1 MDTRHFLLAEHYDS
15 LGLYK
20 VADSLDTIRIS
31 QFPGQPEVERDPHKV
46 VVKPKPVAPKKNV
59 VPKPDVI
66 EQTIGKL
73 EPALKVIEPVLGPVS
88 AYFTIS
94 EINNLSKQALDI
106 HALQKLT
113 EIAKNG
119 IVKSSQTSY
128 LQTLANNSKI
138 SPEISQIL
146 KQAINKQI
154 PTLKEINALR
164 PQMPNI
170 GGSAANFISKMK
182 AFASKNPAEA
192 KIAENV
198 TEQLGKKVGLIKTL
212 SKTVP
217 IAFIMLNALTLYPE
231 AKKYFAKISSG
242 DINEIWDQADTRAK
256 FVIFLADIISFFT
269 SFFPPLAPVTSAL
282 IAISAGYQGGM
293 YAYDKYQELSGEK
306 EIELAKENFVN
317 SKRSVR
323 PVSIYSK
330 YILNKDKDGKITSHI
345 TMKNFWQNIDS
356 LVREYTVKYVPNQ
369 EAAYA
374 LRTIVYPEI
383 LRAIYKAW
391 ENDQDKLG
399 LKTFDMKNLPALR
412 TGKAISEKKDKNGN
426 WVTRQLAPAEF
437 ILDPLNPKNFQAA
450 YEFETGLRYIVNDI
464 NNAYEIIEHY
474 KGK

>member
-46 VVKPKPVAPKKNV
+46 VVKPKPVAPKQNV

-73 EPALKVIEPVLGPVS
+73 EPALKVIEPALGPLS
-88 AYFTIS
+88 AIFTIS
-94 EINNLSKQALDI
+94 EINNLSKQALEI

-113 EIAKNG
+113 EIAKSG

-138 SPEISQIL
+138 SPEIRQIL
-146 KQAINKQI
+146 KQATNKQI

-164 PQMPNI
+164 PQMPNV

-242 DINEIWDQADTRAK
+242 DIDEIWGQADTRAK

-306 EIELAKENFVN
+306 EKEQLEADFVSQEYGPSRKKSLYDKYKKDMFTNLRELIWEYADTELENTE
-317 SKRSVR
+317 VR
-323 PVSIYSK
+323 
-330 YILNKDKDGKITSHI
+330 
-345 TMKNFWQNIDS
+345 
-356 LVREYTVKYVPNQ
+356 
-369 EAAYA
+369 YA
-374 LRTIVYPEI
+374 IKVLLYPE
-383 LRAIYKAW
+383 LLKFMDAAAKQGK
-391 ENDQDKLG
+391 ETLG
-399 LKTFDMKNLPALR
+399 LKTVDIMNLPVFK
-412 TGKAISEKKDKNGN
+412 TGKAISEALDKNGN
-426 WVTRQLAPAEF
+426 LKQRQLAVPDFMISPGKPQNLKAF
-437 ILDPLNPKNFQAA
+437 ADFRTALI
-450 YEFETGLRYIVNDI
+450 YIVNDVNI
-464 NNAYEIIEHY
+464 AYKQMYESMR
-474 KGK
+474 KK